1 MQSMLT
7 SLKMEAIE
15 ECDSDDASVVD
26 RARSVEVEAMVGG
39 VGLSRSSHSGS
50 GVGRRKTSSSSSSS
64 SSSNPAVTKK
74 RSEATSTSRSR
85 QGENVPTL
93 ATSDAITRE
102 KSVDAPL
109 PNAKIPGTTEDDDA
123 DSETPTE
130 KTTDDES
137 SNETKSLRAFD
148 MDDDSCDGGIF
159 DYDDDVS
166 MLEAAK
172 DEEEEDELTWRLD
185 PEQSLSDWTVI
196 LTNKITGEVK
206 PYHLHKN
213 ILAVGPRKCDFFV
226 GVFRKTKTQE
236 IASNKTEM
244 TMEGPAFDCFP
255 HFLDF
260 VYSTGALEL
269 TTETATPLRH
279 LAKCFGLKIMFKQA
293 TEFLLKDISLSNII
307 TYYKHSVILVDEKIT
322 AMAAKHITKNIM
334 KVEPAGELIKT
345 MDSDFFLRVV
355 TAPEIELRK
364 EQYHMSFLVAEF
376 CKINKERIDT
386 DVFVKLTDEK
396 ILPVVDH
403 SVALSLLEMEADIV
417 VVTTSVLEFSNIT
430 SLQKRCIKDLSYHW
444 KEFSE
449 LEKEQVGRVC
459 RKLPSGVVTELL
471 MKSLSQAKRK
481 AESAP
486 KLSLKNVVDEVTDK
500 SKKDSDSSSVGSA
513 QEGPSKQEA
522 QKASQAKKEYE
533 AKVVDVKREHQEEM
547 AHLKKEYET
556 NLLKLRDLCMEKDRH
571 MASYW
576 QELQRYVRLPNAPE
590 GKFVPSGTVNK
601 ATKMPEIAKVN
612 TDGHLFS
619 TRKDGESRRYPMFY
633 YQAD

>member
-1 MQSMLT
+1 MLT

-26 RARSVEVEAMVGG
+26 RARSVDAMVGG
-39 VGLSRSSHSGS
+39 VGLSRSSSSGS
-50 GVGRRKTSSSSSSS
+50 GEARTKSSSSSSS
-64 SSSNPAVTKK
+64 SANPAVNRK

-102 KSVDAPL
+102 KSVDAPP

-137 SNETKSLRAFD
+137 SSETKELRAFD
-148 MDDDSCDGGIF
+148 MEDDSCDGGIF

-185 PEQSLSDWTVI
+185 PEQSLSDWTVV

-213 ILAVGPRKCDFFV
+213 ILAVGPRKCDYFV

-293 TEFLLKDISLSNII
+293 TEFLLKDITLSNII

-322 AMAAKHITKNIM
+322 AMAAKHITKNIL
-334 KVEPAGELIKT
+334 KVEPTGELIKT
-345 MDSDFFLRVV
+345 MDPDFFLRVL
-355 TAPEIELRK
+355 TAPEIESRK

-376 CKINKERIDT
+376 CKINKETIET
-386 DVFVKLTDEK
+386 DIFVKLTDEK

-417 VVTTSVLEFSNIT
+417 VVTTSVLKFSTIT

-459 RKLPSGVVTELL
+459 RKLPSGVLTELL

-481 AESAP
+481 SESVP
-486 KLSLKNVVDEVTDK
+486 KFSFRNVVDQVTDK
-500 SKKDSDSSSVGSA
+500 SKKDKDSDSSSVGSA
-513 QEGPSKQEA
+513 QEGSSKKEA
-522 QKASQAKKEYE
+522 QKASQIKKEYD

-556 NLLKLRDLCMEKDRH
+556 NLLKLRDLCLEKDRH

-576 QELQRYVRLPNAPE
+576 QELQRYVRIPNAPE

-601 ATKMPEIAKVN
+601 ATMMPEIAKVSS
-612 TDGHLFS
+612 DGHLFS
-619 TRKDGESRRYPMFY
+619 TRKEGESRRYPMFY

>member
-1 MQSMLT
+1 MLT

-26 RARSVEVEAMVGG
+26 RARTVDTIVGG
-39 VGLSRSSHSGS
+39 AGLSRPSSSGE
-50 GVGRRKTSSSSSSS
+50 GRTKSSSSS
-64 SSSNPAVTKK
+64 SSSNPAVNKK
-74 RSEATSTSRSR
+74 RSEASATSRSR

-102 KSVDAPL
+102 KSVDAPP

-137 SNETKSLRAFD
+137 SSETKEIRAFD
-148 MDDDSCDGGIF
+148 MEDDSCDGGIF

-196 LTNKITGEVK
+196 LTSKTTGEVK

-213 ILAVGPRKCDFFV
+213 ILAVGPRKCDYFV

-236 IASNKTEM
+236 IANNKTEM

-279 LAKCFGLKIMFKQA
+279 LAKMFGLKIMFKQA

-307 TYYKHSVILVDEKIT
+307 TYYKQSVILVDEKIT
-322 AMAAKHITKNIM
+322 VMAAKHLAKNIL
-334 KVEPAGELIKT
+334 KVEPTGELIKT
-345 MDSDFFLRVV
+345 MDPDFFLRVL
-355 TAPEIELRK
+355 TAPEIESNKK
-364 EQYHMSFLVAEF
+364 EQYHLSFLVAEF
-376 CKINKERIDT
+376 CKINKERLDS

-396 ILPVVDH
+396 ILPAVDH
-403 SVALSLLEMEADIV
+403 SVAFSLLEMEADIV
-417 VVTTSVLEFSNIT
+417 VVTTSVLKFSNIT
-430 SLQKRCIKDLSYHW
+430 SLQRRCIKDLSYHW

-449 LEKEQVGRVC
+449 LEKEQVNRVC

-481 AESAP
+481 AESSP
-486 KLSLKNVVDEVTDK
+486 KFSLRNVVDQITDK
-500 SKKDSDSSSVGSA
+500 SKKDSDSGSVGSA
-513 QEGPSKQEA
+513 HEGSSKKEA
-522 QKASQAKKEYE
+522 QKASQTKKEYD
-533 AKVVDVKREHQEEM
+533 AKVVDLKREHQEEM

-556 NLLKLRDLCMEKDRH
+556 NLLKLRDLCLEKDRH

-576 QELQRYVRLPNAPE
+576 QELQRYVRIPNAPE

-601 ATKMPEIAKVN
+601 ATKMPEIAKVSS
-612 TDGHLFS
+612 DGHLFS
-619 TRKDGESRRYPMFY
+619 TRKEGESRRYPMFY